1 MGVLESIIPV
11 GIIILV
17 LVILNVIFL
26 AIIFFTQRKVNAI
39 NEWPTTTGK
48 VLTSQTEWRSSGEG
62 SAEYPVVLYSYRAN
76 GQEFQ
81 GRRIAP
87 GMEVGG
93 IGARKVVER
102 YPVNSQVTVYYNPE
116 NPEDAV
122 LEKKAGSQV
131 LMWVLLVIFDC
142 ALCGSIPLIVWAT
155 SSS

>member
-1 MGVLESIIPV
+1 MAVLESIIPIV
-11 GIIILV
+11 IILFV
-17 LVILNVIFL
+17 LVVLNVVFL
-26 AIIFFTQRKVNAI
+26 AIIYFTQRKVNAI

-48 VLTSQTEWRSSGEG
+48 ILTSQTEWRSSGES

-76 GQEFQ
+76 AQEFQ

-102 YPVNSQVTVYYNPE
+102 YPVNSQVTVYYNPQ

-122 LEKKAGSQV
+122 LEKKAGSQI
-131 LMWVLLVIFDC
+131 LLWVLLVVFDC
-142 ALCGSIPLIVWAT
+142 ALCGAIPLILWA
-155 SSS
+155 SSSA